1 MAFCQACGAEVLD
14 TAVVCIKCGS
24 PLKKDSNICESA
36 AEAWPKNK
44 MWMYGILSFIIPI
57 VGIIIVVVFAYS
69 SSTGELLNMP
79 GYTGP
84 DNVKSTLK
92 WSETGLLVT
101 YVFMGLAVLSIIYA
115 EIAKMFK

>member
-57 VGIIIVVVFAYS
+57 VGIILGII
-69 SSTGELLNMP
+69 
-79 GYTGP
+79 
-84 DNVKSTLK
+84 
-92 WSETGLLVT
+92 GLTKEPRRIQGAILIGIAL
-101 YVFMGLAVLSIIYA
+101 FGLGFWKGFLGA
-115 EIAKMFK
+115 